1 MALFSPLKEIIR
13 MYRLDPSD
21 ADDLEEII
29 AKAEIYA
36 QLEVC
41 MKLLNAIKHF
51 DKNIP
56 KDLLEEALNEKID
69 ELELRL
75 QPYLEDIAFNFILK
89 KPVKTELTWKIEA
102 EKEPE
107 KKEVKTI
114 VIDFEKEGGK

>member
-56 KDLLEEALNEKID
+56 KVLLEAALSKKIE

-75 QPYLEDIAFNFILK
+75 SSFEDSVFSTILEGSAGSE
-89 KPVKTELTWKIEA
+89 PG
-102 EKEPE
+102 KE
-107 KKEVKTI
+107 EVKTL
-114 VIDFEKEGGK
+114 VVEETR